1 MSETNSDSGSQIMSE
16 DSTSL
21 LIESLEEQVDDLII
35 KNHVLKTVIQGLEL
49 RIKTLQEISDSELV
63 NRIFQ
68 FLYRLFVKK
77 YQMLL
82 FNE

>member
-1 MSETNSDSGSQIMSE
+1 MSEIDSDSGSRIMSE

-63 NRIFQ
+63 NNIFK
-68 FLYRLFVKK
+68 FL
-77 YQMLL
+77 
-82 FNE
+82 

>member
-68 FLYRLFVKK
+68 FL
-77 YQMLL
+77 
-82 FNE
+82 

>member
-1 MSETNSDSGSQIMSE
+1 MSETDSDSGSQIMSE

-49 RIKTLQEISDSELV
+49 RIKTLQEISDSNLV
-63 NRIFQ
+63 NRIFK
-68 FLYRLFVKK
+68 FL
-77 YQMLL
+77 
-82 FNE
+82 

>member
-1 MSETNSDSGSQIMSE
+1 MSETNSDSGSQIMYE

-35 KNHVLKTVIQGLEL
+35 KNQILKTVIQGLEL

-68 FLYRLFVKK
+68 FL
-77 YQMLL
+77 
-82 FNE
+82 

>member
-1 MSETNSDSGSQIMSE
+1 MSDIDSDSGSQIMSE

-68 FLYRLFVKK
+68 FL
-77 YQMLL
+77 
-82 FNE
+82 